1 MSFIPTPKDAPEPV
15 AQPPQPKPLKA
26 LGELARENG
35 LIFLTKKFNEENI
48 TPIIHQII
56 DINLQS
62 EKPEVITLYINS
74 PGLVTTSWSA
84 RIRGEV
90 ASAFQLIDTM
100 KYSRIP
106 VSTIA
111 TGQAASCGVL
121 TLMAGVKG
129 KRYITEN
136 TTIMSH
142 QYSWGSKGKEHELM
156 AKMKAYDFSTERM
169 LNHYKKCTGKS
180 ESYIRKNL
188 LSETDHWLSPKEA
201 VRHGIADKV
210 LDIY

>member
-1 MSFIPTPKDAPEPV
+1 MKYIPTPKEVTPPKPEPV
-15 AQPPQPKPLKA
+15 AEPKPPVMRPT
-26 LGELARENG
+26 GELARESG
-35 LIFLTKKFNEENI
+35 LIFLTKKFNEESI
-48 TPIIHQII
+48 TPIVHQII
-56 DINLQS
+56 DLNLQPKDS
-62 EKPEVITLYINS
+62 RPDVITLYINS
-74 PGLVTTSWSA
+74 PG
-84 RIRGEV
+84 GEV

-136 TTIMSH
+136 TAIMSH
-142 QYSWGSKGKEHELM
+142 QYSWGGMGKEHELM
-156 AKMKAYDFSTERM
+156 GRIKAFEFSSERM
-169 LNHYKKCTGKS
+169 LNHYKRCTGKS
-180 ESYIRKNL
+180 ETYIRKHL
-188 LSETDHWLSPKEA
+188 LSETDHWLSPAEA

-210 LDIY
+210 LEIY